1 MLNLAAD
8 VLKHVPEII
17 DYDATAKLVAD
28 DMNPLNVVL
37 LQEVR
42 IIAAHCRSALHLA
55 NNQEMYTHSLYISCE
70 WYTLL
75 DSFFELL
82 SLATQTIYT
91 AVYNQQSGSSVL
103 LPGDGIL
110 SCQHF
115 NSALE
120 TSISMCSD
128 QFE

>member
-42 IIAAHCRSALHLA
+42 IIATHYRSALHLA
-55 NNQEMYTHSLYISCE
+55 TNQEMYTHSLYISCE
-70 WYTLL
+70 
-75 DSFFELL
+75 
-82 SLATQTIYT
+82 
-91 AVYNQQSGSSVL
+91 
-103 LPGDGIL
+103 
-110 SCQHF
+110 
-115 NSALE
+115 
-120 TSISMCSD
+120 
-128 QFE
+128 

>member
-70 WYTLL
+70 WYTTL

-91 AVYNQQSGSSVL
+91 AVYNQQFGSSVL